1 MTSLLHRLFGPNRPQ
16 ANTNARHR
24 AILRKSLELFSIEV
38 LAVVFGRPTNL
49 RVVMGTAFGF
59 FQLGKITSNYRRDGR
74 VVFRE
79 TDIPDLEARHA
90 LLAYLGVYDLYFTK
104 RGNDYRVRDPD
115 AKVAMQEAEQR
126 WHDWVVAYLA
136 ARGRFARPDWALEPL
151 PGLDRVRIVQPA
163 PGTPRAVIPLRT
175 MPRLALPTPPP
186 SSPVRGNAKRSLE
199 VIDISDDEDVD
210 EPLRGNAKRSLEVI
224 DISDDEDVDAR
235 PLRKK
240 GRFLGAFYKKYLSQL
255 AVASARR
262 VEYKGLEEQSI

>member
-16 ANTNARHR
+16 PNTNARHR

-38 LAVVFGRPTNL
+38 LAAVFGRPTNL

-59 FQLGKITSNYRRDGR
+59 FQFGKITSNYRRDGR

-104 RGNDYRVRDPD
+104 RGNDYRVRDPH

-126 WHDWVVAYLA
+126 WHDWIVAYLA

-151 PGLDRVRIVQPA
+151 PGLDRVRIA
-163 PGTPRAVIPLRT
+163 HHALPRAAIPLRI

-186 SSPVRGNAKRSLE
+186 SSPVRGNTKQFLE
-199 VIDISDDEDVD
+199 IIDISDDEDVD
-210 EPLRGNAKRSLEVI
+210 AQPLRSNAKRSLDVI
-224 DISDDEDVDAR
+224 DISDDEDVDAQ
-235 PLRKK
+235 PLRKR
-240 GRFLGAFYKKYLSQL
+240 GRFLGFVDLT
-255 AVASARR
+255 V
-262 VEYKGLEEQSI
+262 